1 MNPSRMVTHLL
12 LAFRIRVKNVNNQG
26 IRVKNVNNQGES
38 VEIYKYIT
46 VPDEEDCDS

>member
-1 MNPSRMVTHLL
+1 MNPSRMATHLF

-26 IRVKNVNNQGES
+26 KS